1 MVSGGR
7 LLRFGGLLLF
17 RLVKK
22 AGLVVQNIAV
32 FLAGLTEPDPLSI
45 GEDLVHVLQLPL
57 QLVNFRF
64 LLCDGIFQ
72 CSHFRSGVCT
82 FLSAAA
88 ITHAPEK

>member
-1 MVSGGR
+1 MERNEDS
-7 LLRFGGLLLF
+7 
-17 RLVKK
+17 
-22 AGLVVQNIAV
+22 AGQNTSSRINKAV
-32 FLAGLTEPDPLSI
+32 FPSGLTEPDPLSI
-45 GEDLVHVLQLPL
+45 GEDLVHVLQLPS